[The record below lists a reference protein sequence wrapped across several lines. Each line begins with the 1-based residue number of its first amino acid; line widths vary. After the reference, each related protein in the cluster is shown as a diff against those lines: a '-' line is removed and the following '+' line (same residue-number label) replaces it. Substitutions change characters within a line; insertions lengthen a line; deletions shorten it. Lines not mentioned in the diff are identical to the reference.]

1 MNKRQPIFAV
11 CAVSAI
17 VLTMVAGCSPDFHK
31 ADADKEVYKIID
43 AKWQDNF
50 GQKANYVISDANT
63 ISTPNDVNVAKAPVF
78 EEPLT
83 LVQAVAIATKYNRDY
98 QLQKENLYLQALTLT
113 GERYKYA
120 LHWFGTIDAEYT
132 KNNVSPGNAITESP
146 EQRTINA
153 EGGVRNTFLTPDGI
167 LLNTSLV
174 FDWARLLTGDPRT
187 TLSGV
192 LSGTMDIPLLG
203 NGAGKAAWENLTQA
217 ERNVLYQIR
226 TFNRYRQTFV
236 VDTINAYYGVLQ
248 NKDGVTN
255 AKNNWNS
262 SVEYRKQAEMEAKT
276 GRTAP
281 YEVDQ
286 ARQRELSAYDSYV
299 ITLQLY
305 EQSLD
310 SFKIR
315 LSLPVNISLELDQNE
330 LRALQN
336 YGTTVPQYTVDN
348 AIETALSC
356 RLDLANFA
364 DAVEDAQRKVKL
376 ASEGLGPKL
385 DVTGSANVNSQGNE
399 NIDNFQFHRGAYGL
413 GVSADLPFDRK
424 NQRNTYRQAL
434 ITLQQQQR
442 AYSQSVDSV
451 TQDVRQAYRQLMATA
466 EQFITQKKSLAIAEE
481 RVKNMPLLLKSG
493 RAKTRDLLDAQDSL
507 LLAQNNLT
515 SALVG
520 HTIAK
525 LSFYRDVGILQV
537 KPDGMWTQSVTVS
550 RNQTNER
557 EQGKQSSE
565 GNL

>member
-11 CAVSAI
+11 CAVTAI
-17 VLTMVAGCSPDFHK
+17 VLTMVVGCSPNFHK

-78 EEPLT
+78 EEPLK
-83 LVQAVAIATKYNRDY
+83 LAQAVAIATKYNRDY
-98 QLQKENLYLQALTLT
+98 QFQKENLYLQALALT

-120 LHWFGTIDAEYT
+120 LKWFGTIDAEYS
-132 KNNVSPGNAITESP
+132 KNGVSPGNKIIESP
-146 EQRTINA
+146 ENKTIKA
-153 EGGVRNTFLTPDGI
+153 EGGVKNTLLTPDGI

-174 FDWARLLTGDPRT
+174 FDWTRFLTGDPRT

-192 LSGTMDIPLLG
+192 LSGTLDIPLLG
-203 NGAGKAAWENLTQA
+203 NGAGKTAWENLTQT

-226 TFNRYRQTFV
+226 MFNRYRQTFV
-236 VDTINAYYGVLQ
+236 VDAINAYYGVLQ
-248 NKDGVTN
+248 QKDGVTN
-255 AKNNWNS
+255 AKNNWNR
-262 SVEYRKQAEMEAKT
+262 SVEYRKQAEMEART

-281 YEVDQ
+281 FETDQ
-286 ARQRELSAYDSYV
+286 AKQRELSAYDSYV
-299 ITLQLY
+299 TTLQRY

-315 LSLPVNISLELDQNE
+315 LSLPVNASLELDQNE
-330 LRALQN
+330 LKALQN
-336 YGTTVPQYTVDN
+336 TGTTEPEYTVDA
-348 AIETALSC
+348 AIEAALQR
-356 RLDLANFA
+356 RLDLANSF
-364 DAVEDAQRKVKL
+364 DGVEDAQRKVKL
-376 ASEGLGPKL
+376 ASEGLGPQL
-385 DVTGSANVNSQGNE
+385 DLTGSTTVNSQGDE
-399 NIDNFQFHRGAYGL
+399 HIDNFQFHRGAYGL
-413 GVSADLPFDRK
+413 GLSADLPFDRK

-434 ITLQQQQR
+434 ITLERQQR
-442 AYSQSVDSV
+442 EYSRNVDTV
-451 TQDVRQAYRQLMATA
+451 MQDVRQAYRELMATA
-466 EQFITQKKSLAIAEE
+466 EQFITQKKSLALAEE

-507 LLAQNNLT
+507 LQAQNNLT

-565 GNL
+565 DNL